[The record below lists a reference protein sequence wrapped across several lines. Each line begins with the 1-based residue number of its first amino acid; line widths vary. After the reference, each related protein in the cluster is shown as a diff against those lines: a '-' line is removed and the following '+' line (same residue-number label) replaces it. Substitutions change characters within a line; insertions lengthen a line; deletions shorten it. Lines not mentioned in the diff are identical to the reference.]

1 MATIQWYPGHM
12 NKAKNQLEDNL
23 DLIDVLIEVLD
34 TRLPVSSR
42 NPMIGQLT
50 TKKPHIIVLNKAD
63 LADPIQTKKWT
74 RYYQDEG
81 NFVISMD
88 AQHTTNMTSLFKIIK
103 LAGKEKTDKLI
114 AKGASNPM
122 IRVAIAGIPN
132 CGKSTIINR
141 MVGRN
146 TAIVGDK
153 PGVTRGQSWLKT
165 KTNVQI
171 LDTPGILWPKFSDQ
185 EVGYKLAAC
194 GAIKADIFHPDD
206 VALFVIEFLKQNYRD
221 DLVKFARISSEEMD
235 SMSNPDLLLA
245 MTNKYGMRDDY
256 DKFSLFMLQR
266 LRKGKLG
273 RITFDLR

>member
-1 MATIQWYPGHM
+1 MC
-12 NKAKNQLEDNL
+12 
-23 DLIDVLIEVLD
+23 
-34 TRLPVSSR
+34 
-42 NPMIGQLT
+42 
-50 TKKPHIIVLNKAD
+50 
-63 LADPIQTKKWT
+63 
-74 RYYQDEG
+74 
-81 NFVISMD
+81 
-88 AQHTTNMTSLFKIIK
+88 
-103 LAGKEKTDKLI
+103 
-114 AKGASNPM
+114 
-122 IRVAIAGIPN
+122 IRD
-132 CGKSTIINR
+132 R
-141 MVGRN
+141 VGRN
-146 TAIVGDK
+146 AAIVGDK

>member
-23 DLIDVLIEVLD
+23 DLIYVLIEVLD
-34 TRLPVSSR
+34 ARLPVSSR

-50 TKKPHIIVLNKAD
+50 KKNPHIIVLNKAD

-146 TAIVGDK
+146 AAIVGDK

-235 SMSNPDLLLA
+235 NMSNPDLLLA

>member
-1 MATIQWYPGHM
+1 MSRY
-12 NKAKNQLEDNL
+12 
-23 DLIDVLIEVLD
+23 VLI
-34 TRLPVSSR
+34 
-42 NPMIGQLT
+42 
-50 TKKPHIIVLNKAD
+50 
-63 LADPIQTKKWT
+63 
-74 RYYQDEG
+74 
-81 NFVISMD
+81 
-88 AQHTTNMTSLFKIIK
+88 
-103 LAGKEKTDKLI
+103 
-114 AKGASNPM
+114 
-122 IRVAIAGIPN
+122 
-132 CGKSTIINR
+132 
-141 MVGRN
+141 
-146 TAIVGDK
+146 
-153 PGVTRGQSWLKT
+153 
-165 KTNVQI
+165 
-171 LDTPGILWPKFSDQ
+171 DQ

>member
-1 MATIQWYPGHM
+1 MSWIPLNSCHF
-12 NKAKNQLEDNL
+12 NPPHPL
-23 DLIDVLIEVLD
+23 DLNSELSLKQDYHLAIFAL
-34 TRLPVSSR
+34 LPR
-42 NPMIGQLT
+42 K
-50 TKKPHIIVLNKAD
+50 KKPHIIILNKAD

-88 AQHTTNMTSLFKIIK
+88 AQHNTNMTSLYKIIK

-146 TAIVGDK
+146 AAIVGDK

-206 VALFVIEFLKQNYRD
+206 VALFVIEFLKQNYEK
-221 DLVKFARISSEEMD
+221 DLVKFAQATSEEINN
-235 SMSNPDLLLA
+235 MSNPDLLLA

>member
-34 TRLPVSSR
+34 ARLPVSSR
-42 NPMIGQLT
+42 NPMIGQLEK
-50 TKKPHIIVLNKAD
+50 KKPHIIVLNKAD

-146 TAIVGDK
+146 AAIVGDK